1 VLVIYTQSN
10 LIDIS
15 KSQGAKKKSTYR
27 NYSSYQGNLK
37 YVNKSEWTKK
47 NWYTET
53 TRYQDT
59 EVPLYYNLSKL
70 FIKWF
75 SIDSQII

>member
-1 VLVIYTQSN
+1 M
-10 LIDIS
+10 D
-15 KSQGAKKKSTYR
+15 
-27 NYSSYQGNLK
+27 
-37 YVNKSEWTKK
+37 KK
-47 NWYTET
+47 NWYTDT